1 MSSSSFV
8 ITSIIQPKFTLA
20 KLSKEEEI
28 LSIIVSLVSKIA
40 SLVDDPKFLDLLS
53 YIANLIENFVK
64 KKDDI
69 DKKQLL
75 IKIYKKVYPNI
86 SDADLQTILDNLQHL
101 YDTGQVK
108 KISLRKYLY
117 HYARNFLQKKV
128 DSMESNS

>member
-8 ITSIIQPKFTLA
+8 IASIIQPKFTLA

-28 LSIIVSLVSKIA
+28 LSIIVSLVSKI
-40 SLVDDPKFLDLLS
+40 SPLVDDPKFLDLLS

-69 DKKQLL
+69 DKKKLL

-86 SDADLQTILDNLQHL
+86 SEADLQTILDNLQHL